1 MRQLAPPTEFGHS
14 DCISAIPMIP
24 PSIPA
29 TQLPSF
35 ASFFRFEI
43 WLGLVLKSTI
53 CNSGGQMLELW
64 GSFGV
69 DTTSKSGQL
78 DGEQSSSVARLARGL
93 QRLIRDQI

>member
-1 MRQLAPPTEFGHS
+1 
-14 DCISAIPMIP
+14 
-24 PSIPA
+24 
-29 TQLPSF
+29 
-35 ASFFRFEI
+35 
-43 WLGLVLKSTI
+43 
-53 CNSGGQMLELW
+53 MLELW